1 MQRVGPVL
9 IAERRSRILAHVR
22 TQGYAS
28 FREIAEVVGISESTV
43 RRDLRAMAAEGLVTA
58 TRGGV
63 GRPGRD
69 GVEPVA
75 ASAGEWPVADGLG
88 GERAAIAREAVG
100 LVTEGSAILLGPGR
114 STWELARRLPGVG
127 SLTVVTNS
135 VPVTTVLLDREEIE
149 LVMVGGTLR
158 RSIQA
163 FVGPLTEQGLQGLRG
178 AQVFISGEGVTAER
192 GLTTPNVFAAA
203 ADIALAAAA
212 RQVVVLADHTK
223 IGRETMCQTVPT
235 ERIDVL
241 ITTPGADVQALD
253 ELRAAGVDVV
263 VAAPGD

>member
-1 MQRVGPVL
+1 ML

-43 RRDLRAMAAEGLVTA
+43 RRDLRAMAAEGLVSA

-63 GRPGRD
+63 SRPGN
-69 GVEPVA
+69 GNEPA
-75 ASAGEWPVADGLG
+75 ERSAERATGDGLA
-88 GERAAIAREAVG
+88 GERAAIARRAAA
-100 LVTEGSAILLGPGR
+100 LVTDGSAILLGPGR
-114 STWELARRLPGVG
+114 STLELARRLTGLG

-135 VPVTTVLLDREEIE
+135 VPVTTVLLDCEGIE

-223 IGRETMCQTVPT
+223 IGRETMCQTVPSD
-235 ERIDVL
+235 RIDTL
-241 ITTPGADVQALD
+241 ITTPGADPAALE
-253 ELRAAGVDVV
+253 ELQSSGVDVV
-263 VAAPGD
+263 VVPVNG